1 LSTKFRRSCRRLL
14 QISRPL
20 TIATTDSSRKTS
32 VTSYLYSSVSK
43 NRSRKSRSYSYQ
55 TRFGTIRSNSES
67 ENRDND
73 EIFIPTFQVVNEEDD
88 ENTVQQD

>member
-1 LSTKFRRSCRRLL
+1 MSTF
-14 QISRPL
+14 
-20 TIATTDSSRKTS
+20 TS
-32 VTSYLYSSVSK
+32 NFSAINNS
-43 NRSRKSRSYSYQ
+43 NNGFISRKSRSYSYQ

>member
-1 LSTKFRRSCRRLL
+1 
-14 QISRPL
+14 
-20 TIATTDSSRKTS
+20 
-32 VTSYLYSSVSK
+32 VSK